1 MIGAG
6 LRAPEQLL
14 LFEKLINVVH
24 APAAGARICFNTT
37 PADTAEAVQ
46 RWVEPIAGPDA
57 RFERK
62 PAGRGDLRRHGAGLR
77 DGEKGIDDDLHHG
90 LGLACVNQSADGFN
104 VFIVREDAGDEPRSL
119 SARRGVPR
127 APRSLLSIA
136 ALRRD
141 WNTTRVS
148 RRSHPQYTHYQF
160 DLGKSVKLP
169 IAALQRRRRSAR
181 DHAPAGVAGTSP

>member
-1 MIGAG
+1 LQQLTPELIRAFIDQQLDRLRGLGYEVNSCLVDLGDTAEAVIARCLDARRCDCVMIGAG

-24 APAAGARICFNTT
+24 ARAAGARICFNTT

-77 DGEKGIDDDLHHG
+77 DGEKGIDDDLHHR
-90 LGLACVNQSADGFN
+90 LGLACVNQSADGFD
-104 VFIVREDAGDEPRSL
+104 VFERMREMNRDLSPRGAASQGHL
-119 SARRGVPR
+119 DPCSR
-127 APRSLLSIA
+127 LL
-136 ALRRD
+136 
-141 WNTTRVS
+141 
-148 RRSHPQYTHYQF
+148 P
-160 DLGKSVKLP
+160 
-169 IAALQRRRRSAR
+169 
-181 DHAPAGVAGTSP
+181 